1 MAPRCNIS
9 PVYAVVI
16 TRSCSFFFP
25 FHYRFPF
32 SVYYFSL
39 LLLPPALLFFGAD
52 FCRSRF
58 AVIPVY
64 TRPVNMFNHGPS
76 FIYSFSTWD
85 LVSTNF
91 LVTVASVVLVSHH
104 SIHMLTFFVCTL
116 LFLLTWP
123 LVFFDALVSL
133 LLRTSPILSWW
144 FNPCGFDDERPNPV
158 RWRSTHGD
166 ETGHVY
172 HHYLRS
178 RVSTTTHLPC
188 AQPCVYIT
196 FVLLFVITLMNMDS
210 YTQTK
215 NKKTSISDPVFW
227 LWSSLAG
234 LCFQPSR
241 GMPLRTRI
249 SLLHLVRF
257 NPLSVVQK
265 RWQNY
270 TRMSRLQ

>member
-133 LLRTSPILSWW
+133 LLLQFSPGDSIPVDSMMNALILSVGDQPTGTKRAT
-144 FNPCGFDDERPNPV
+144 FIIIICVPASPRPHTCLVHN
-158 RWRSTHGD
+158 
-166 ETGHVY
+166 
-172 HHYLRS
+172 L
-178 RVSTTTHLPC
+178 
-188 AQPCVYIT
+188 VYISHSC
-196 FVLLFVITLMNMDS
+196 S
-210 YTQTK
+210 Y
-215 NKKTSISDPVFW
+215 
-227 LWSSLAG
+227 SSS
-234 LCFQPSR
+234 P
-241 GMPLRTRI
+241 
-249 SLLHLVRF
+249 
-257 NPLSVVQK
+257 
-265 RWQNY
+265 
-270 TRMSRLQ
+270 